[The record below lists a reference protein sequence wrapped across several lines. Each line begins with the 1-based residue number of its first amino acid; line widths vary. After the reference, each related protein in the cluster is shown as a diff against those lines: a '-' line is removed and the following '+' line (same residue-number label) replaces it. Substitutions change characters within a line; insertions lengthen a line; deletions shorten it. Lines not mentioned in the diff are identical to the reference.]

1 MATRGGSRPNA
12 GRKTGSSAFKESTVV
27 KRVPQ
32 SLVSQFDQWL
42 SDYKQILAQTD
53 TLPPNSKPVA
63 LNAPQ
68 QTIPLALESV
78 QAGFPSPAAPYI
90 ADHLDFNEYLVSNP
104 SATIGVFSS
113 GESMIDIGIE
123 HHDLLVVDRSLEPH
137 HRDIVLVEL
146 DNEFT
151 VKRLIIMPSG
161 IELHPENSTGKY
173 PIIKPKY
180 GSIMNLIGV
189 VTFNIKKMR

>member
-12 GRKTGSSAFKESTVV
+12 GRKIGSNAFKEPTVV

-32 SLVSQFDQWL
+32 SLATQFDQWL
-42 SDYKQILAQTD
+42 SDYKQVLAQTD

-68 QTIPLALESV
+68 QTIPLTLETV

-90 ADHLDFNEYLVSNP
+90 ANHLDFNEYLVSNP

-113 GESMIDIGIE
+113 GESMIDVGIE

-173 PIIKPKY
+173 PIIKPKH
-180 GSIMNLIGV
+180 GSIMNLVGV